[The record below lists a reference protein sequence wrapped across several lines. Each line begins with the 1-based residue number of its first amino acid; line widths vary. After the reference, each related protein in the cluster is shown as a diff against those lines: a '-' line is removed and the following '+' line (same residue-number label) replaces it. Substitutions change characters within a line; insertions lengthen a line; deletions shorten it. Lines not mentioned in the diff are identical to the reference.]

1 MPNNESHRT
10 EFPAIDVEQGEF
22 RFYLSAL
29 RASEILPLCAG
40 WGDGRDHAFLL
51 PSEHLDEDSSA
62 KFVNAIESSSFA
74 RTEMDRAE
82 FEEEADKIVQ
92 SSYEEDKPFQRL
104 IDMTRINKIGAYLR
118 SEDALMPNPVILAT
132 SNETTVEVE
141 RNGSVS
147 RIVLSWLGDKRPVNI
162 IDGQHRIRALRKLI
176 DDGQSEFGNFMIPFS
191 LLIDVPYYMQAELFA
206 IINGRQKAVNRSLI
220 YDLLGYLP
228 TVSNQSIRDRAYKG
242 EVAVQRFCHKVVKVL
257 NLSSKSPWQSL
268 IKMRGA
274 GTGVVSQAAFV
285 DHLTLLV
292 KPRSKRA
299 SMLPVLYDYFK
310 DNDLVGLSKVC
321 VIYFL
326 GIRNAWPQY
335 WENEETLKNC
345 LFGKTNGIAVMF
357 NVLHDLSILVG
368 GPSQLSEELVK
379 GYWEKAPE
387 ERITNPP
394 AGGGREYQKEWYEA
408 IMGDILDE
416 ESRLKLTE
424 GLEKERTRLVQIG
437 GLF

>member
-1 MPNNESHRT
+1 MTNNESNRT
-10 EFPAIDVEQGEF
+10 EFPAITVEQGEF

-29 RASEILPLCAG
+29 RASEVLPLCAG
-40 WGDGRDHAFLL
+40 WGDGKDHAFLL

-62 KFVNAIESSSFA
+62 KFVNAIESSPFA
-74 RTEMDRAE
+74 RTELDRTE

-92 SSYEEDKPFQRL
+92 SCYEENKPFQRL

-141 RNGSVS
+141 QNGSVS
-147 RIVLSWLGDKRPVNI
+147 RIVLLWNGDKRPVNI

-176 DDGQSEFGNFMIPFS
+176 DDGYSEFGNFMIAFS

-228 TVSNQSIRDRAYKG
+228 TLSDQTIRDRAYKG

-257 NLSSKSPWQSL
+257 NLSSRSPWRSL

-285 DHLTLLV
+285 DHLGLLV
-292 KPRSKRA
+292 RPRSKRA
-299 SMLPVLYDYFK
+299 SMLPVLYAYFRN
-310 DNDLVGLSKVC
+310 NDLVGLSKVC

-335 WENEETLKNC
+335 WENEETLRNC

-357 NVLHDLSILVG
+357 NVLHDLIILVG
-368 GPSQLSEELVK
+368 GPAQLNEELVRE
-379 GYWEKAPE
+379 YWERAPKD
-387 ERITNPP
+387 RIENPP

-408 IMGDILDE
+408 IMEHIIDE
-416 ESRLKLTE
+416 ESRSQLTE
-424 GLEKERTRLVQIG
+424 KREQERARLLEVG